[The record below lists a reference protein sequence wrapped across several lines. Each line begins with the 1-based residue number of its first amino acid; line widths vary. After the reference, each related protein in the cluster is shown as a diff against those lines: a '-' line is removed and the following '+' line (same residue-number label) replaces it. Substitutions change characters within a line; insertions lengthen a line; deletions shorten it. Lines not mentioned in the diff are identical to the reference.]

1 MGETKLKSKQKEI
14 TLNQIMNMEKQERV
28 HFANSIGGFKSVGLI
43 GTQNKSKLTNL
54 AIVDSIIHI
63 GSNPPLFGMIFRPGV
78 VERHTL
84 ENIVETGFYTIN
96 HINENIFKQAHQTSA
111 RYDREISEFEVSG
124 LNKEYKNNFFAPFVE
139 ESQVQL
145 AMEFKEKIELTINNT
160 VLVIGEVKAVYYPE
174 DCLQKDGFL
183 DVEKA
188 ESITCSGLDSYHKT
202 IRIDRLS
209 YAKPNQELT
218 SILPL

>member
-1 MGETKLKSKQKEI
+1 MGETKLESKQKQI
-14 TLNQIMNMEKQERV
+14 TYEQMMNMEKQERV
-28 HFANSIGGFKSVGLI
+28 HFVNSLGGFKSLGLI
-43 GTQNKSKLTNL
+43 GTQNKIGQTNL

-84 ENIVETGFYTIN
+84 ENILETGFYTIN

-111 RYDREISEFEVSG
+111 RYDREISEFDSTG
-124 LNKEYKNNFFAPFVE
+124 LNPEYKNDFFAPFVE
-139 ESQVQL
+139 ESHVQL

-160 VLVIGEVKAVYYPE
+160 VLVIGEIKAVYYPE

-183 DVEKA
+183 DIEKA
-188 ESITCSGLDSYHKT
+188 ASLSCSGLDSYHKT
-202 IRIDRLS
+202 TRIDRLS
-209 YAKPNQELT
+209 YAKPDKTIT
-218 SILPL
+218 SIL

>member
-1 MGETKLKSKQKEI
+1 MGETELKSKQKQI
-14 TLNQIMNMEKQERV
+14 TYEQIMNMEKQERV
-28 HFANSIGGFKSVGLI
+28 HFVNSLGGFKSIGLI
-43 GTQNKSKLTNL
+43 GTQNKIGQTNL

-84 ENIVETGFYTIN
+84 ENILETGFYTIN

-111 RYDREISEFEVSG
+111 RYEREMSEFEATG
-124 LNKEYKNNFFAPFVE
+124 LNPEYKNDFLAPFVG
-139 ESQVQL
+139 ESHVQL
-145 AMEFKEKIELTINNT
+145 AMELREKIDLSINNT
-160 VLVIGEVKAVYYPE
+160 TLIIGEVKVVYFPE

-183 DVEKA
+183 DIEKS

-202 IRIDRLS
+202 TRIDRLS
-209 YAKPNQELT
+209 YAKPDKIIT
-218 SILPL
+218 SIL

>member
-1 MGETKLKSKQKEI
+1 MGETKLESNQKQI
-14 TLNQIMNMEKQERV
+14 TYEQIMNLEKQERV
-28 HFANSIGGFKSVGLI
+28 HFVNSLGGFKSIGLI
-43 GTQNKSKLTNL
+43 GTQNKIGQTNL

-84 ENIVETGFYTIN
+84 ENILETGFFTIN

-111 RYDREISEFEVSG
+111 RYEREMSEFEATG
-124 LNKEYKNNFFAPFVE
+124 LNPEYKNDFFSPFVE
-139 ESQVQL
+139 ESHVQL
-145 AMEFKEKIELTINNT
+145 VMEFKEKINLSINNT
-160 VLVIGEVKAVYYPE
+160 VLVIGEVKAVYFPE

-183 DVEKA
+183 DIEKA

-202 IRIDRLS
+202 TRIDRLR
-209 YAKPNQELT
+209 YAKPDKIIT
-218 SILPL
+218 SIL

>member
-1 MGETKLKSKQKEI
+1 MGETALKSKQKQI
-14 TLNQIMNMEKQERV
+14 TYEQIMNLKKQERV
-28 HFANSIGGFKSVGLI
+28 HFVNSLGGFKSIGLI
-43 GTQNKSKLTNL
+43 GTQNKIGQTNL
-54 AIVDSIIHI
+54 AIVDSIVHI

-84 ENIVETGFYTIN
+84 ENILETGFYTIN

-111 RYDREISEFEVSG
+111 RYDREISEFDSTG
-124 LNKEYKNNFFAPFVE
+124 LNPEYKNDFFAPFVE
-139 ESQVQL
+139 ESHVQL

-160 VLVIGEVKAVYYPE
+160 VLVIGEIKAVYYPE

-183 DVEKA
+183 DIEKA

-202 IRIDRLS
+202 TRIDRLS
-209 YAKPNQELT
+209 YAKPDKIIT
-218 SILPL
+218 SIL